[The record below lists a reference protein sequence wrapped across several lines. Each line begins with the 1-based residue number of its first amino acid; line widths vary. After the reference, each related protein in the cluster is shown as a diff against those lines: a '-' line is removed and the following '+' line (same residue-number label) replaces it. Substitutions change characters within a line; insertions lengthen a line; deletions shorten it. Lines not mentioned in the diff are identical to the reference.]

1 MHDHDHNYGHDRVEG
16 LLARLTLPEK
26 VSLLAG
32 ADFWSTV
39 AVERLGIPSIKVTDG
54 PNGARGGE
62 GFGDGPPSACFP
74 AEIALA
80 ASWNVGLV
88 AEIGQALAQEAR
100 TKGAS
105 VLLAPTVNI
114 HRSPLNGRNFE
125 CFSEDPYLAA
135 RLAVAYIQGVQ
146 GEGVGA
152 TVKHFV
158 CNDSE
163 FERNSISSEVRERPL
178 REIYLA
184 PFLAAVKE
192 ARVWAVMSAYNR
204 VNGAYAS
211 ENRALLVDTL
221 KGEWGF
227 DGLVMSD
234 WTGTYST
241 ADAANNG
248 LDLEMPGP
256 ARWRGNKLLAA
267 VEDGAV
273 AAEAIDDSAR
283 RLLRL
288 LTRVGAF
295 DRMPETPHAD
305 DRPEHRAVARAAATE
320 GIVLLK
326 NEHGALPLDRTTR
339 PRIAVIGPNARE
351 ARIMGGGSAQVNAQ
365 YAVAPYDGIVAA
377 AGEGATVRFEQ
388 GCTNHKRL
396 PLLDMAWIA
405 PASDG
410 ASDGQLRQG
419 FGATY
424 WNNAD
429 LSGEPVATG
438 YLDRADQFWMGT
450 VVPGVDPF
458 GFSARFSGR
467 LMVPASAANG
477 RYAVSLVSAGLC
489 RLLVDGRQ
497 TIDNWGARQR
507 GDSYF
512 GFGSTEVIAPVDL
525 EAGHSYDVA
534 LEFAKD
540 ATAPFPVAAFRM
552 GLLPPRPADAI
563 DRAVALAAASDVAI
577 VCAGTSGEWESEG
590 HDRPGLGLPGQQ
602 DDLIARVAEANPRTV
617 VVLNVGS
624 PLTMPWLDR
633 VAAVLVAWFPGQE
646 CGHAIADVLFGDA
659 TPSGKLPQTFPR
671 RLEDNPAYLNYPG
684 ENGKVSYGEGL
695 YVGYRYY
702 DKKGIAPLFPF
713 GFGLSYTSFA
723 YANPRLSAMEI
734 GPHDT
739 LLVQIDITNEGGR
752 AGQEVVQVY
761 VRDREARLGRPDKEL
776 KAFAKV
782 ALGAG
787 ETQTVSLPLARDA
800 WSYYDDA
807 THAWVAEPGLFDILV
822 GASAADIRVQA
833 AVTLTP

>member
-1 MHDHDHNYGHDRVEG
+1 MHDLDQDQDRVEE
-16 LLARLTLPEK
+16 LLVQLTLPEK
-26 VSLLAG
+26 VALLAG
-32 ADFWSTV
+32 ADVWHTV
-39 AVERLGIPSIKVTDG
+39 AVERLGIPSIRMTDG

-62 GFGDGPPSACFP
+62 GFGDGPTSACFP

-88 AEIGQALAQEAR
+88 AEVGQALAKEAR

-163 FERNSISSEVRERPL
+163 FERNSISAEVRERPL

-204 VNGAYAS
+204 VNGVYAS
-211 ENRALLVDTL
+211 ENHDLLVDLL

-256 ARWRGNKLLAA
+256 ARWRGERLLAA
-267 VEDGAV
+267 VEDGRV
-273 AAEAIDDSAR
+273 AAEAIDDGAR

-295 DRMPETPHAD
+295 DRTPKTPHAD

-326 NEHGALPLDRTTR
+326 NEQGMLPLDRATR
-339 PRIAVIGPNARE
+339 PQIAVIGPNARE
-351 ARIMGGGSAQVNAQ
+351 ARIMGGGSAQVNAH

-396 PLLDMAWIA
+396 PLLDMAWVM
-405 PASDG
+405 PADDG
-410 ASDGQLRQG
+410 TGDERRG

-429 LSGEPVATG
+429 LSGESAATG
-438 YLDRADQFWMGT
+438 YLDKADQFWMGT

-458 GFSARFSGR
+458 GFSARFNGR
-467 LMVPASAANG
+467 LAVPASAASG
-477 RYAVSLVSAGLC
+477 RYAVSLVSAGFC
-489 RLLVDGRQ
+489 RLLIDGRE
-497 TIDNWGARQR
+497 TVDNWTAQRR

-512 GFGSTEVIAPVDL
+512 GFGSTEVIAPIDL
-525 EAGHSYDVA
+525 EAGHEYDLVM
-534 LEFAKD
+534 EFAKD
-540 ATAPFPVAAFRM
+540 VASPVPVAAFRL
-552 GLLPPRPADAI
+552 GLLPPQPADAI

-590 HDRPGLGLPGQQ
+590 YDRPGLGLPGHQ
-602 DDLIARVAEANPRTV
+602 DDLIARVAAANPRTV
-617 VVLNVGS
+617 VMLNVGS
-624 PLTMPWLDR
+624 PISMPWLDR

-646 CGHAIADVLFGDA
+646 CGNAIADVLFGHA

-702 DKKGIAPLFPF
+702 DKKDIAPLFPF

-723 YANPRLSAMEI
+723 YDNLRLSATEI
-734 GPHDT
+734 GPDDT
-739 LLVQIDITNEGGR
+739 LLMRIDITNEGGH
-752 AGQEVVQVY
+752 AGQEVVEVY
-761 VRDREARLGRPDKEL
+761 VRDRESRLGQPDKEL

-782 ALGAG
+782 ALGVG
-787 ETQTVSLPLARDA
+787 ETQTVSLALARDA

-807 THAWVAEPGLFDILV
+807 THSWVAEPGLFDILV
-822 GASAADIRVQA
+822 GSSSAAIRAQA
-833 AVTLTP
+833 TVTLTP